1 MQGLWWW
8 QKVKQKIDKIKQF
21 CSIQLEILKDREAK
35 LRKELLDCKIQKEF
49 LTSVLQDLNTEND

>member
-1 MQGLWWW
+1 M
-8 QKVKQKIDKIKQF
+8 KQKIDKMKQF

-49 LTSVLQDLNTEND
+49 LTSALLDLNTEND